1 MKLKVIPAMGKP
13 AKAGDMSAVILKVF
27 YFQKKK
33 KKISEGN
40 QKFKWQN
47 IFLTGDF
54 VNIRKPKLREL

>member
-27 YFQKKK
+27 YLKK
-33 KKISEGN
+33 KKISERN

>member
-33 KKISEGN
+33 KNSERN
-40 QKFKWQN
+40 QKF
-47 IFLTGDF
+47 
-54 VNIRKPKLREL
+54 R